1 MTNNTQTPSGISSRK
16 PRFALWG
23 AIFSVLFCLL
33 LIALWVHHALQPV
46 NAKGENCNFVVDGGA
61 SLNRVAAD
69 LEKAQIIRSSTL
81 FRLAG
86 RFMGYDHHIKTGEYR
101 LSAAM
106 SPLKIL
112 ETLKDGR
119 IITHSITIPEGFNLH
134 QIAELMEQKGFSD
147 KASFKSQV
155 RDASLTAQ
163 LDLSG
168 DTLEG
173 YLYPDTY
180 RFRRNEASRKI
191 IDVMVKRFREMVS
204 PMEARIKDSGMTLH
218 QVITL
223 ASIVEK
229 ETGSPEERPM
239 IASVFLNRLKKNM
252 RLESDPTV
260 IYGINNFN
268 GNLTKKDLKTETPYN
283 TYIIKGLPPGPIANP
298 GLASIEAVL
307 SPAISDYYFF
317 VSKNNGTHYFSKTLK
332 EHNRAVRRF
341 QKNRSKKQG

>member
-1 MTNNTQTPSGISSRK
+1 MTKEAHKPPKFSGKTR
-16 PRFALWG
+16 WT
-23 AIFSVLFCLL
+23 VLLGSAFFFLLCLL
-33 LIALWVHHALQPV
+33 PAAVWIHHALQPV
-46 NAKGENCNFVVDGGA
+46 NTKGENRNFMVAEGTT
-61 SLNRVAAD
+61 LNRVAVD
-69 LEKAQIIRSSTL
+69 LKNAHMIRSSTL

-86 RFMGYDHHIKTGEYR
+86 RFKGYDHHIKTGEYR
-101 LSAAM
+101 LNGAM
-106 SPLKIL
+106 PPLKIL
-112 ETLKDGR
+112 EILKEGR
-119 IITHSITIPEGFNLH
+119 IISHPITIPEGFTLN
-134 QIAELMEQKGFSD
+134 QIADLLDQKGISN
-147 KASFKSQV
+147 KASFIKLAKDKLQV
-155 RDASLTAQ
+155 AR

-180 RFRRNEASRKI
+180 RFRRNEAADKI
-191 IDVMVKRFREMVS
+191 IDVMVNRFRYIVTPHET
-204 PMEARIKDSGMTLH
+204 RINDTGMTLK

-229 ETGSPEERPM
+229 ETGAPEERPM
-239 IASVFLNRLKKNM
+239 IARVFLNRLKKSM

-268 GNLTKKDLKTETPYN
+268 GNLTKMDLKAKTPYN

-298 GLASIEAVL
+298 GLASIKAVL
-307 SPAISDYYFF
+307 NPAEGNYYYF

-341 QKNRSKKQG
+341 QKNIWKKQS

>member
-1 MTNNTQTPSGISSRK
+1 MTNNTQTPSGISSRG
-16 PRFALWG
+16 RR
-23 AIFSVLFCLL
+23 IVLLGIVSSILLCLL
-33 LIALWVHHALQPV
+33 LTALWVYHALQPV
-46 NAKGENCNFVVDGGA
+46 NGTGENRNFVVDGGA
-61 SLNRVAAD
+61 SLNQVAGD
-69 LEKAQIIRSSTL
+69 LENAHIIRSSTL

-86 RFMGYDHHIKTGEYR
+86 RFMGYDHLIKTGEYR

-119 IITHSITIPEGFNLH
+119 IVTHSITIPEGFNLR

-147 KASFKSQV
+147 KASFNEQT
-155 RDASLTAQ
+155 RDGSLTAR

-180 RFRRNEASRKI
+180 RFRRNEDARKI

-204 PMEARIKDSGMTLH
+204 PMAARIKDSGMTLH

-260 IYGINNFN
+260 IYGIRNFN
-268 GNLTKKDLKTETPYN
+268 GNLTKRDLKTETPYN
-283 TYIIKGLPPGPIANP
+283 TYVIKGLPPGPIANP
-298 GLASIEAVL
+298 GLASILAVL
-307 SPAISDYYFF
+307 NPAKSNYYYF

>member
-1 MTNNTQTPSGISSRK
+1 M
-16 PRFALWG
+16 G
-23 AIFSVLFCLL
+23 AAFFFLLCLL
-33 LIALWVHHALQPV
+33 PAAVWVHHALQPV
-46 NAKGENCNFVVDGGA
+46 NTKGENRNFMVEKGA
-61 SLNRVAAD
+61 TLNRVAVD
-69 LEKAQIIRSSTL
+69 LKNAHMIRNSTL

-86 RFMGYDHHIKTGEYR
+86 RFKGYDHHIKTGEYR
-101 LSAAM
+101 LNGAM
-106 SPLKIL
+106 PPLKIL
-112 ETLKDGR
+112 EILKEGR
-119 IITHSITIPEGFNLH
+119 IISYPITIPEGFTLN
-134 QIAELMEQKGFSD
+134 QIADLLDQKGLSN
-147 KASFKSQV
+147 KASFIKLAKDKLQV
-155 RDASLTAQ
+155 AR

-180 RFRRNEASRKI
+180 RFRRNEAADKI
-191 IDVMVKRFREMVS
+191 IDVMINRFRYIVTPHET
-204 PMEARIKDSGMTLH
+204 RIKDTGMTLK

-229 ETGSPEERPM
+229 ETGAPEERPM
-239 IASVFLNRLKKNM
+239 IARVFLNRLKKSM

-268 GNLTKKDLKTETPYN
+268 GNLTKKDLKAKTPYN

-298 GLASIEAVL
+298 GLAAIEAVL
-307 SPAISDYYFF
+307 NPAEGNYYYF

-341 QKNRSKKQG
+341 QKNIWKK

>member
-1 MTNNTQTPSGISSRK
+1 MTNNAQKTPWFSSRGK
-16 PRFALWG
+16 RIVLLGAG
-23 AIFSVLFCLL
+23 CAIFLCLL
-33 LIALWVHHALQPV
+33 LTALWIYHALQPV
-46 NAKGENCNFVVDGGA
+46 NAKGENRNFVVDEGA
-61 SLNRVAAD
+61 SLNQVAED
-69 LEKAQIIRSSTL
+69 LENAHIIRSSTL

-86 RFMGYDHHIKTGEYR
+86 RFMGYDQHIKTGEYR
-101 LSAAM
+101 LSATM

-119 IITHSITIPEGFNLH
+119 IITHSITIPEGFNLR

-147 KASFKSQV
+147 KASFKSRA
-155 RDASLTAQ
+155 RDGSLTAQ

-180 RFRRNEASRKI
+180 RFRRNEAARKI

-260 IYGINNFN
+260 IYGIRNFN
-268 GNLTKKDLKTETPYN
+268 GNLTKRDLKTETPYN
-283 TYIIKGLPPGPIANP
+283 TYVIKGLPPGPIANP
-298 GLASIEAVL
+298 GLASILAVL
-307 SPAISDYYFF
+307 NPAKSNYYYF

>member
-1 MTNNTQTPSGISSRK
+1 MTTEEHKPPGFSGKTKRTV
-16 PRFALWG
+16 LLG
-23 AIFSVLFCLL
+23 ASYSLLLCLL
-33 LIALWVHHALQPV
+33 LTAVWVHHALQPV
-46 NAKGENCNFVVDGGA
+46 NTTGENRDFVVDEGA
-61 SLNRVAAD
+61 TLNQVAAD
-69 LEKAQIIRSSTL
+69 LKTAHMIRSSIL

-86 RFMGYDHHIKTGEYR
+86 RFKGYDHHIKTGEYR
-101 LSAAM
+101 LNGAM
-106 SPLKIL
+106 PPLKIL
-112 ETLKDGR
+112 EILKEGR
-119 IITHSITIPEGFNLH
+119 IITHPITIPEGFTLN
-134 QIAELMEQKGFSD
+134 QIAELLDQKGLSN
-147 KASFKSQV
+147 KASFIQQAKDKS
-155 RDASLTAQ
+155 RIAQ

-180 RFRRNEASRKI
+180 RFRRNESADKI
-191 IDVMVKRFREMVS
+191 IDVMVNRFRNIVTPHETG
-204 PMEARIKDSGMTLH
+204 IKDTGMTLK

-239 IASVFLNRLKKNM
+239 IARVFLNRLKKNM

-268 GNLTKKDLKTETPYN
+268 GNLTKKDLKTKTPYN
-283 TYIIKGLPPGPIANP
+283 TYVIKGLPPGPIANP
-298 GLASIEAVL
+298 GLSSIKAVL
-307 SPAISDYYFF
+307 NPAEGNYYYF

-341 QKNRSKKQG
+341 QKNIRKKQS